1 MSNKRQL
8 MKYLSKPLPRP
19 AQAPGSAASM
29 TQFDEQQTQNPPTAQ
44 KSRGGVEENSKVERK
59 NIVDDV
65 SHMK

>member
-1 MSNKRQL
+1 
-8 MKYLSKPLPRP
+8 
-19 AQAPGSAASM
+19 M

-44 KSRGGVEENSKVERK
+44 RSRGGVEENSKVERK